1 VLITELPYQVN
12 KSSLVENVAGMV
24 RAKRL
29 EGISDI
35 RDESDRT
42 GLRVVVELKRDA
54 NANVVLNRLC
64 KSTALRSTFGVIMLA
79 LVDGGPRIVNL
90 KQALQQYVR
99 HRKEVVT
106 RRTRWLL
113 EKARDRVHLLEGFRI
128 ALDNIDEV
136 ITIIRRSKTRQEARE
151 RLQKRFKLSERQSQA
166 IVEMQLGALVG
177 MERQKVEEE
186 HVQLLQDIAR
196 YEDIL
201 ASERL
206 VLGIIKEE
214 LAELKKK
221 YGDERRT
228 RIEAQGAE
236 ELSAE
241 DLIAEEDMA
250 ISVTRDG
257 YIKRMPLDTY
267 RVQGRGGRGVLALTK
282 KEEDS
287 IQHVFVTTTH
297 HTLLFFTSRGKA
309 YHMRAFEVPAGSRQ
323 ARGTAIVNMLALDSG
338 EKVTAVVSLKKFDR
352 KRSLLMVTKR
362 GVIKRTA
369 LPEFETRLRT
379 KGIVALSLD
388 SGDELDWVE
397 LVRGDEDVLIA
408 TAQGQAVRFAVKA
421 VRLMGRAA
429 RGVRGV
435 SLRKNDQVVGV
446 EVPAKEEQILVASE
460 KGYGKR
466 TPFKEY
472 RRTNRGTQGVKTLK
486 VMDRTGKVVGV
497 CSVTD
502 EDEVMLISA
511 QGILIRQK
519 AKDISSQSR
528 STQGVRLMRL
538 EAGDKVQVLCKVVR
552 AAEDGEE
559 EQGK

>member
-1 VLITELPYQVN
+1 MLITELPYQVN

-128 ALDNIDEV
+128 ALDNIDDV

-267 RVQGRGGRGVLALTK
+267 RLQRRGGRGITGMQTREADAVRRLLVADTH
-282 KEEDS
+282 DS
-287 IQHVFVTTTH
+287 
-297 HTLLFFTSRGKA
+297 LLFFTDRGRVFQL
-309 YHMRAFEVPAGSRQ
+309 RAHEIPDTSRQ
-323 ARGTAIVNMLALDSG
+323 ARGIPLINLIDIDQG
-338 EKVTAVVSLKKFDR
+338 ELVTALVAARTMDRDFMVLATKHGEVKK
-352 KRSLLMVTKR
+352 
-362 GVIKRTA
+362 TA
-369 LPEFETRLRT
+369 LSEFESVRRNGL
-379 KGIVALSLD
+379 ISMDLE
-388 SGDELDWVE
+388 SGDELVVARLAAE
-397 LVRGDEDVLIA
+397 GEDVVPV
-408 TAQGQAVRFAVKA
+408 TSDGHAVRFAVDA
-421 VRLMGRAA
+421 LRSASRTSG
-429 RGVRGV
+429 GVRGV
-435 SLRKNDQVVGV
+435 RPELARGD
-446 EVPAKEEQILVASE
+446 
-460 KGYGKR
+460 
-466 TPFKEY
+466 
-472 RRTNRGTQGVKTLK
+472 NRES
-486 VMDRTGKVVGV
+486 
-497 CSVTD
+497 C
-502 EDEVMLISA
+502 
-511 QGILIRQK
+511 RQK
-519 AKDISSQSR
+519 AASCRRRRTASLKRPCPGALRDYR
-528 STQGVRLMRL
+528 
-538 EAGDKVQVLCKVVR
+538 
-552 AAEDGEE
+552 
-559 EQGK
+559 